1 MKYEFKDSRYVRMF
15 EESDFG
21 RQVVS
26 TILQDPNLIRSNFGF
41 WKQFFPADPTALVT
55 TNAGNAAVSVTAR
68 QPEHATMADWRA
80 PLGDSRLG
88 EEGAAERYNASIIDL
103 ITLGWQETALERE
116 DKEKIFADYGSDAP
130 LLLGYATNV
139 LQPRIDSID
148 MSLSNMA
155 AQAMSTGR
163 VIYTGGKIIKGN
175 VYEAPIPAENKCTAG
190 EKVWSDPD
198 CNILE
203 QMATIEKH
211 YKEDVFGKPNMAME
225 WIIPYSVFTNILLK
239 NKYVVEYI
247 KINWL
252 ADKGQLISQV
262 ASVPASVITED
273 AFNTY
278 VIGRYPGLSP
288 IKVVDEK
295 QFDDGQVVNGWKSGT
310 VVLHARG
317 NCGRTYRT
325 SILDRTLS
333 EKYGNNLV
341 AQVFSTTMNG
351 IATVC
356 NTTMVNGK
364 YKEWATDVYASAT
377 PVLETFLTHI
387 LVNISVADA

>member
-1 MKYEFKDSRYVRMF
+1 MKYEFKDSRYARMF
-15 EESDFG
+15 EESEFG
-21 RQVVS
+21 RQVV
-26 TILQDPNLIRSNFGF
+26 TAILNDPKLIRSNYGF
-41 WKQFFPADPTALVT
+41 WKEFFPADPTALVT
-55 TNAGNAAVSVTAR
+55 SNAGNAAVRITAR

-80 PLGDSRLG
+80 PLGDSRLA
-88 EEGAAERYNASIIDL
+88 EEGAAQSYNAGIIDL
-103 ITLGWQETALERE
+103 ITIGWQETALERE
-116 DKEKIFADYGSDAP
+116 DREKIFNEYGGDAP

-163 VIYTGGKIIKGN
+163 VVYKGGKFIKGN
-175 VYEAPIPAENKCTAG
+175 VYDAPIPDENKCNAG
-190 EKVWSDPD
+190 AKTWSDPD
-198 CNILE
+198 CDILA
-203 QMATIEKH
+203 QMAAIEKH
-211 YKEDVFGKPNMAME
+211 YKEDVFGRPNLSME
-225 WIIPYSVFTNILLK
+225 WVIPYPVFVNILLK

-262 ASVPASVITED
+262 ASVPASVVTEE

-278 VIGRYPGLSP
+278 VIGRYPGVSP
-288 IKVVDEK
+288 IRVVDEK
-295 QFDDGQVVNGWKSGT
+295 QFDDGVTVNGWREGT
-310 VVLHARG
+310 VVLHAKG
-317 NCGRTYRT
+317 NAGRTYRT

-333 EKYGNNLV
+333 EKYGNNIV
-341 AQVFSTTMNG
+341 SQIYTTAMNG

-364 YKEWATDVYASAT
+364 YKQWATDVYASAT
-377 PVLETFLTHI
+377 PILETFLTHI
-387 LVNISVADA
+387 LVDITKADA